1 LFQYTVNI
9 NIVNKIRSFKVKLF
23 KHSNFIANSDVPDA
37 IRVNNIICKSRPCDV
52 TFVLCRESQSSANLS
67 LALCRFHG
75 MTKPMEPKD
84 ATALF
89 KKAKSVLKND
99 CLERRRSGGSSGEIQ
114 HSKTLMKMLHTPNS
128 TPRKS
133 TGSIFLEG
141 TNQQWFVFY
150 INRKDLKAVGTRYSN
165 PVPGGSFTMPSTVLK
180 NSPFLQDFFLAKP
193 YCALILQALKPF
205 FEKNGIPLVC
215 PEAVASELLNIA
227 ATYAYCQNRATKKWN
242 RSVWK
247 TEFVLFFN
255 FNYVLCT
262 LVLHDVGY
270 HLDVFRGGPSL
281 ENRVI
286 FSIPLREN
294 MKGRSGGTSKQTTFA
309 LLDWTYVQQARHI
322 VWTDPANSQ
331 IDGSASSF
339 GTDKRISKSVWNA
352 FVANAEASNTRII
365 IPDRL
370 QTRITDYTELNYN
383 D

>member
-1 LFQYTVNI
+1 MPN
-9 NIVNKIRSFKVKLF
+9 
-23 KHSNFIANSDVPDA
+23 A
-37 IRVNNIICKSRPCDV
+37 IRVNNIVSNSSPCNV
-52 TFVLCRESQSSANLS
+52 TFVLCRESEASMNLN

-75 MTKPMEPKD
+75 MTKPMESRD
-84 ATALF
+84 AIRLF
-89 KKAKSVLKND
+89 KQAKNVLKNE

-114 HSKTLMKMLHTPNS
+114 YSKDLMKMLHTPNS
-128 TPRKS
+128 SPRCS
-133 TGSIFLEG
+133 SGTIFLEG
-141 TNQQWFVFY
+141 TNQQWLVFY
-150 INRKDLKAVGTRYSN
+150 INRKDHKAVSTRYSN
-165 PVPGGSFTMPSTVLK
+165 PVPGGSFTMPKAALK

-193 YCALILQALKPF
+193 YCALILEGLKPI
-205 FEKNGIPLVC
+205 FEKKRLPLVC

-227 ATYAYCQNRATKKWN
+227 ATYAYCRNRAASATKKWN

-262 LVLHDVGY
+262 IVLHDVGY

-294 MKGRSGGTSKQTTFA
+294 MKGRSGGTSNHTTFA

-339 GTDKRISKSVWNA
+339 GSDKRISKSVWNA

-370 QTRITDYTELNYN
+370 QTRITDYTQLNYN
-383 D
+383 N